1 MTFDWRPWRQMLQVW
16 VPAVVLA
23 LASVG
28 FFFYQTS
35 DSVGRRA
42 ALAGRLDELE
52 TEVARLQRLHELVE
66 ADRAEVEDLQVSFQ
80 HLNDEVFADLDLRLT
95 RILRAVGDSTRDAG
109 LLPGTYSYSA
119 KEEKGLGYV
128 RFGIGFQ
135 VTGEYAQIRSMLA
148 ALQASP
154 EFLIVD
160 GLSLAK
166 DDDPASRTL
175 DIGVRIS
182 TYLGAVD
189 PDRLRR
195 LTGGLVAEE
204 GGSDG

>member
-1 MTFDWRPWRQMLQVW
+1 MTFDWRPWREMLPVW
-16 VPAVVLA
+16 VPVLVLA
-23 LASVG
+23 MASIG
-28 FFFYQTS
+28 TFFYQTS

-42 ALAGRLDELE
+42 GLVSKIEELE
-52 TEVARLQRLHELVE
+52 AEVAHLQALHEMVE
-66 ADRAEVEDLQVSFQ
+66 ADRLEVEELQTSFQ

-95 RILRAVGDSTRDAG
+95 RILRAVGSATRDAG

-119 KEEKGLGYV
+119 KEDKDLGYV

-135 VTGEYAQIRSMLA
+135 VIGEYAQIRSMLA
-148 ALQASP
+148 SLQASP

-160 GLSLAK
+160 GLVLGK
-166 DDDPASRTL
+166 DEDPASRAL

-195 LTGGLVAEE
+195 LTGAVAEE
-204 GGSDG
+204 KGNGDG